1 MLWYV
6 LAFVNVTQS
15 IAIWLASNLG
25 DLVKHFVLGLTS

>member
-15 IAIWLASNLG
+15 IPIWLASNLG